1 MSGARILRV
10 NPAAP
15 DPATLAV
22 AGEALRNG
30 ALVAFPTETVYGL
43 GAHALDDRA
52 VRRIFAAK
60 GRPAYNPL
68 IIHVPDTGAA
78 REVAA
83 DWPELAA
90 RAAEAFWPGPLTLVL
105 PRTRAVPA
113 SVTAGLDTVAVRV
126 PSHPVAL
133 GLLRAAAVPVA
144 APSANRFT
152 RVSPTTAAHVVRGLG
167 DRIDIVL
174 DGGATPYGIESTVLD
189 VTGRQAA
196 LLRHGAIGVHEL
208 EPVLGPVLDRVRAA
222 PAARAS
228 RSGKAAWADRA
239 AVAARPS
246 PGMLDRHYAPDA
258 ELVVYPD
265 ATTARTAA
273 AQAMRR
279 AGGAR
284 IGAVVLN
291 PLEGVEPDET
301 VALPADA
308 RGYARLFYAALHTLE
323 EAGCTLIL
331 VEQVPAGA
339 EWESV
344 RDRLRR
350 SAAGGAQD

>member
-1 MSGARILRV
+1 MSAPRILRV

-68 IIHVPDTGAA
+68 IVHVPDIDGARA
-78 REVAA
+78 VAA
-83 DWPELAA
+83 DWTELAA

-105 PRTRAVPA
+105 PRTPAVPA

-133 GLLRAAAVPVA
+133 ALLRTAAVPVA

-152 RVSPTTAAHVVRGLG
+152 RVSPTTAAHVARGLG
-167 DRIDIVL
+167 DRVDLIL
-174 DGGATPYGIESTVLD
+174 DGGATPYGIESTVID

-208 EPVLGPVLDRVRAA
+208 EPVLGPLLDRVRGA
-222 PAARAS
+222 PAARAGS
-228 RSGKAAWADRA
+228 ASMAGSAAP
-239 AVAARPS
+239 AARPS

-265 ATTARTAA
+265 APTARAA
-273 AQAMRR
+273 VAAVRQRMESVRV
-279 AGGAR
+279 
-284 IGAVVLN
+284 GAVVLS

-323 EAGCTLIL
+323 EAGCRLIL

-350 SAAGGAQD
+350 SAAGGAQG